1 MAKLIA
7 LLKIRTSSRLEYR
20 ADLLVGFIADL
31 SMSALGIIL
40 IFALFSHVDTIAGWD
55 RGASLWLWGMA
66 ECTSGITQCLFNGVM
81 VANRDYLINGGL
93 DRLLLRPAHPLVQLI
108 TERIS
113 FIGFSN
119 FVIGIVMMILGQI
132 EHPVLFSS
140 IVYLPLM
147 ILGGVALMGG
157 MLMAMSALGFIAHH
171 TGTFSG
177 LLMQSA
183 SFSRYP
189 LTIFPNPIRVLLLP
203 VGLLAYLPIGSILG
217 YDGLENWQFIQPVI
231 GFVVFGLA
239 ISWWNR
245 LSKMYKST
253 GH

>member
-7 LLKIRTSSRLEYR
+7 LLKIRTASRLEYR

-31 SMSALGIIL
+31 AMSGLGIIL
-40 IFALFSHVDTIAGWD
+40 IFALFSHVETIAGWD

-66 ECTSGITQCLFNGVM
+66 ECTSGVAQCLFNGVM
-81 VANRDYLINGGL
+81 VANRDYLISGGL
-93 DRLLLRPAHPLVQLI
+93 DRLLLRPVNPLIQLI

-119 FVIGIVMMILGQI
+119 IVIGFLMMILGQI
-132 EHPVLFSS
+132 EHPILLSSMLF
-140 IVYLPLM
+140 LPFLVV
-147 ILGGVALMGG
+147 GGVTLMGG
-157 MLMAMSALGFIAHH
+157 MLIAMSALGFIAHH

-177 LLMQSA
+177 LLMQSV

-189 LTIFPNPIRVLLLP
+189 LTIFPTPLRIILLP

-217 YDGLENWQFIQPVI
+217 YDELENWHFIQPVI
-231 GFVVFGLA
+231 GLGIFVLA
-239 ISWWNR
+239 IAWWMR
-245 LSKMYKST
+245 LSKMYVST